1 MFQGPS
7 GVQKKYQGWRN
18 NHGDS
23 GDPMGVHARTPNKF
37 RKAPSRHAK
46 AALRFY
52 AVLSL

>member
-1 MFQGPS
+1 MTQGLS
-7 GVQKKYQGWRN
+7 GVRKRYQGVAEQPW
-18 NHGDS
+18 GL
-23 GDPMGVHARTPNKF
+23 GDPMVVQARTPNKF